1 MFDEKV
7 ILTRLQNGES
17 IGDIA
22 EELTDMLNKVNHKYE
37 DSKRVAEEAKRKRE
51 ASKRSELKALVQMIG
66 KWYNDYIA
74 TTEEEKV
81 VFSQALQ
88 GTDIEDMIGLFEG
101 MHEIIVPL
109 LSVVDPPV
117 QKKEK
122 KVQETT
128 DDVISA
134 FLKDMGWEKEKY
146 PRE

>member
-17 IGDIA
+17 VEDIA
-22 EELTDMLNKVNHKYE
+22 KELTDVLNKANHKYE
-37 DSKRVAEEAKRKRE
+37 DTKRAAEQAKQKRE
-51 ASKRSELKALVQMIG
+51 LAKRSELKALAQMAG

-88 GTDIEDMIGLFEG
+88 GADIEDMIGLFEG

-122 KVQETT
+122 KVQKNT

-134 FLKDMGWEKEKY
+134 FLKDMGW
-146 PRE
+146 

>member
-1 MFDEKV
+1 MFDEKA
-7 ILTRLQNGES
+7 ILTRLQNGE
-17 IGDIA
+17 DVQTIA
-22 EELTDMLNKVNHKYE
+22 NEMANLINEVNHKYE
-37 DSKRVAEEAKRKRE
+37 DTKRAAEEAKRKRE

-122 KVQETT
+122 KIQKNT
-128 DDVISA
+128 DDVIIA
-134 FLKDMGWEKEKY
+134 FLKNMGW
-146 PRE
+146 

>member
-17 IGDIA
+17 VEDIA
-22 EELTDMLNKVNHKYE
+22 KELTDVLNKANHKYE
-37 DSKRVAEEAKRKRE
+37 DTKRAAEEAKRKRE
-51 ASKRSELKALVQMIG
+51 ASKRSELKALAQMAG

-81 VFSQALQ
+81 AFGQAIQ
-88 GTDIEDMIGLFEG
+88 EADIEEVIELFEG
-101 MHEIIVPL
+101 VHEIIVPL
-109 LSVVDPPV
+109 LEAIAPPV

-122 KVQETT
+122 KVQKNT

-134 FLKDMGWEKEKY
+134 FLKDMGW
-146 PRE
+146 

>member
-17 IGDIA
+17 VEAIA
-22 EELTDMLNKVNHKYE
+22 KELTDVLNKANHKYE
-37 DSKRVAEEAKRKRE
+37 DSKRAAEEAKRKRE

-81 VFSQALQ
+81 AFSQALQ
-88 GTDIEDMIGLFEG
+88 EADIDEVIELFEG
-101 MHEIIVPL
+101 VHEIIGPL
-109 LSVVDPPV
+109 LSVIDPPA

-122 KVQETT
+122 KVQKNT

-134 FLKDMGWEKEKY
+134 FLKDMGW
-146 PRE
+146 

>member
-17 IGDIA
+17 VEDIA

-37 DSKRVAEEAKRKRE
+37 DTKRAAEEAKQKRE
-51 ASKRSELKALVQMIG
+51 LAKRSELKALVQMIG

-81 VFSQALQ
+81 AFGQALQ
-88 GTDIEDMIGLFEG
+88 EADIEDVIELFEG
-101 MHEIIVPL
+101 VHEIIEPL
-109 LSVVDPPV
+109 LSVIDPPV
-117 QKKEK
+117 PKKEK
-122 KVQETT
+122 KAQKNT

-134 FLKDMGWEKEKY
+134 FLKDMGW
-146 PRE
+146 

>member
-37 DSKRVAEEAKRKRE
+37 DTKRAAEEAKRKRE
-51 ASKRSELKALVQMIG
+51 ASKRSELKTLVQMIG

-122 KVQETT
+122 KVQKNT

-134 FLKDMGWEKEKY
+134 FLKDMGW
-146 PRE
+146 

>member
-17 IGDIA
+17 IEDIA

-51 ASKRSELKALVQMIG
+51 ASKRSEFKALVQMIG

-74 TTEEEKV
+74 TSEEEKV
-81 VFSQALQ
+81 AFGEALQ
-88 GTDIEDMIGLFEG
+88 EADIEDMIELFEG
-101 MHEIIVPL
+101 AHEIIGPL
-109 LSVVDPPV
+109 LSVIDPPAK
-117 QKKEK
+117 KKEK
-122 KVQETT
+122 KVQKNT

-134 FLKDMGWEKEKY
+134 FLKDMGW
-146 PRE
+146 

>member
-81 VFSQALQ
+81 VFSQALL

-122 KVQETT
+122 KVQKNT

-134 FLKDMGWEKEKY
+134 FLKDMGW
-146 PRE
+146 

>member
-7 ILTRLQNGES
+7 ILTKLQNGES

-122 KVQETT
+122 KVQKNT

-134 FLKDMGWEKEKY
+134 FLKDMGW
-146 PRE
+146 

>member
-7 ILTRLQNGES
+7 ILTKLQNGES
-17 IGDIA
+17 IEDIA

-81 VFSQALQ
+81 AFGQALQ
-88 GTDIEDMIGLFEG
+88 EADIEEVIELFEAI
-101 MHEIIVPL
+101 HEIIVPL
-109 LSVVDPPV
+109 LSVIDPPAK
-117 QKKEK
+117 KKEK
-122 KVQETT
+122 KVQKNT
-128 DDVISA
+128 DDVINT
-134 FLKDMGWEKEKY
+134 FLKNMGW
-146 PRE
+146 

>member
-37 DSKRVAEEAKRKRE
+37 DSKRAAEEAKRKRE
-51 ASKRSELKALVQMIG
+51 ASKRSELKTLVQMIG

-81 VFSQALQ
+81 AFGEALQ
-88 GTDIEDMIGLFEG
+88 EADIEEIISLFEG
-101 MHEIIVPL
+101 VHEIIVPL
-109 LSVVDPPV
+109 LSVIDPPAK
-117 QKKEK
+117 KKEK
-122 KVQETT
+122 KVQKNT
-128 DDVISA
+128 DDVINT
-134 FLKDMGWEKEKY
+134 FLKNMGW
-146 PRE
+146 

>member
-17 IGDIA
+17 VEDIA
-22 EELTDMLNKVNHKYE
+22 KELTDVLNKANHKYE
-37 DSKRVAEEAKRKRE
+37 DTKRAAEEAKRKRE

-81 VFSQALQ
+81 AFGEALQ
-88 GTDIEDMIGLFEG
+88 EADIDEVIELFEG
-101 MHEIIVPL
+101 IHEIIVPL
-109 LSVVDPPV
+109 LSVIDPPV

-122 KVQETT
+122 KKAQKNT
-128 DDVISA
+128 DDVINT
-134 FLKDMGWEKEKY
+134 FLKNMGW
-146 PRE
+146 

>member
-22 EELTDMLNKVNHKYE
+22 EELADMLNKVNHKYE

-109 LSVVDPPV
+109 LSVIDPPV

-122 KVQETT
+122 KVQKNT
-128 DDVISA
+128 DDVINT
-134 FLKDMGWEKEKY
+134 FLKNMGW
-146 PRE
+146 

>member
-17 IGDIA
+17 VEDIA

-37 DSKRVAEEAKRKRE
+37 DSKHAAEEAKRKRE
-51 ASKRSELKALVQMIG
+51 ASKRSEFKALVQMIG

-74 TTEEEKV
+74 TTEEEKIA
-81 VFSQALQ
+81 FSQALQ
-88 GTDIEDMIGLFEG
+88 EADIEDMIELFEG
-101 MHEIIVPL
+101 VHEIIGPL
-109 LSVVDPPV
+109 FSVINPPV

-122 KVQETT
+122 KVQKNT

-134 FLKDMGWEKEKY
+134 FLKDMGW
-146 PRE
+146 